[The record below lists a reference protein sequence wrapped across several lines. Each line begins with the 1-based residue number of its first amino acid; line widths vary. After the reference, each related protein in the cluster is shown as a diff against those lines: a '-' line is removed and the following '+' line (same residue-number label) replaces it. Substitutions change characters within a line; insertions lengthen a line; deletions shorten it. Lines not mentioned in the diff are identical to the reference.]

1 MRRTK
6 EQRAGYKA
14 AWWAANKDRIKAY
27 QAANK
32 DKIAARKAAYYR
44 ANKTKLAA
52 QHAAYYADHREELK
66 ARQIIYGAGHK
77 TEKAEQRKKRQYGL
91 SAEQFNAMRDRQGG
105 RCLIC
110 GCVPEKTLHIDHNHG
125 TGAVRGLLCGKCN
138 VGLGLFGDNPTRL
151 ERAAAYLSQYAA
163 AEDLNNQAAA
173 ELATETEAEALEAE
187 AVTV

>member
-1 MRRTK
+1 
-6 EQRAGYKA
+6 
-14 AWWAANKDRIKAY
+14 
-27 QAANK
+27 
-32 DKIAARKAAYYR
+32 
-44 ANKTKLAA
+44 
-52 QHAAYYADHREELK
+52 
-66 ARQIIYGAGHK
+66 
-77 TEKAEQRKKRQYGL
+77 
-91 SAEQFNAMRDRQGG
+91 MRDRQGG